1 MTQHER
7 AAARQTVQATLQSLI
22 PGAALAALQVE
33 VTEKFTELGVD
44 REHSWSGSAMGLG
57 DRIITALYG
66 SGDQDEPEF
75 FRTRTT
81 YTNQDGYKAPEQVWH
96 FQCAS
101 VTGTPDGD
109 LIAFGFMR
117 RGEGGRWTPTGL
129 AERDWHSGWHP
140 MSTEGGDAR

>member
-1 MTQHER
+1 MTRHQR
-7 AAARQTVQATLQSLI
+7 AEARQTVQATLQSLI

-33 VTEKFTELGVD
+33 VTEKFRELGTD
-44 REHSWSGSAMGLG
+44 REHSWSGSAMDFG
-57 DRIITALYG
+57 DRIVTALYG

-81 YTNQDGYKAPEQVWH
+81 YTNQDGYKAPERVWH

-101 VTGTPDGD
+101 VTDTPDGD

-117 RGEGGRWTPTGL
+117 RGGGGCWTPTGL
-129 AERDWHSGWHP
+129 AERDWLSGWYP
-140 MSTEGGDAR
+140 MSTEGGDVA